1 MKKSLIVLIT
11 FFTVFSFSQSTVEL
25 DMSAKEYKKT
35 LKKLDLKVTNR
46 GYDARGKIW
55 IATNNETHKSLWK
68 DALFEMDM
76 PIGEITS
83 ETKETTY
90 IDAAWIF
97 RIDYGGYAFK
107 VEDFG
112 NNKKVV
118 ATISTSEKM
127 FLAVTQGKR
136 AEEFKRYVKVLVN
149 ELLLTIK

>member
-1 MKKSLIVLIT
+1 MKKSLMVLMT

-25 DMSAKEYKKT
+25 DMSPKEYKKT

-55 IATNNETHKSLWK
+55 IASNNGTHTSLWK

-76 PIGEITS
+76 PIAEIID
-83 ETKETTY
+83 EEKYTT
-90 IDAAWIF
+90 DASWIF

-107 VEDFG
+107 VEDFTD
-112 NNKKVV
+112 NKKVV
-118 ATISTSEKM
+118 ASISTSEKM
-127 FLAVTQGKR
+127 FLSQTQGKR
-136 AEEFKRYVKVLVN
+136 AEEFKMYVKVLVN